1 MPKPLYR
8 SLSTLVAHMR
18 LPSRLL
24 LLFVL
29 HRLSCVPPQLTRNR
43 KEERRKLLH
52 PHHPN
57 QSFLVRIVHGNI
69 LRLISALQRTAIA
82 RTVVTEVI
90 GPGCQNAP
98 PTPYS
103 VEFAIVLG
111 IMTNAAGQRRVQ
123 HTVVHQATVIPNLL
137 LTGLRPQRSPTVV
150 VLKPVAGHPTL
161 FVFNFLMAMLHP
173 GL

>member
-1 MPKPLYR
+1 MRPLR
-8 SLSTLVAHMR
+8 K
-18 LPSRLL
+18 LL
-24 LLFVL
+24 LLFVP
-29 HRLSCVPPQLTRNR
+29 HPLSCVLFQLTRNR

-57 QSFLVRIVHGNI
+57 QSFLVRIVHANI

-82 RTVVTEVI
+82 RIVVAEVI

-103 VEFAIVLG
+103 VEFAIVSG
-111 IMTNAAGQRRVQ
+111 IMTNAAGQRRVK
-123 HTVVHQATVIPNLL
+123 HTVVHQVTVIPNLL
-137 LTGLRPQRSPTVV
+137 LTSLRPQRSPDVV
-150 VLKPVAGHPTL
+150 VLEPEAGHPTL
-161 FVFNFLMAMLHP
+161 PVFNFLMAMLHP